1 MNRKILY
8 YMIFYVA
15 FLKKLFLFYPYA
27 LKLTGTASRQ
37 KELYRYMYY
46 LPEIVILRSHTVI
59 LHISYEIKATAQML
73 L

>member
-1 MNRKILY
+1 
-8 YMIFYVA
+8 MIFYVA
-15 FLKKLFLFYPYA
+15 FLKRLFLFYPYA

-37 KELYRYMYY
+37 KELYRYMYYRY

>member
-1 MNRKILY
+1 
-8 YMIFYVA
+8 MIFYVA
-15 FLKKLFLFYPYA
+15 FLKRLFLFYPYA

-59 LHISYEIKATAQML
+59 LHIKL
-73 L
+73 KL

>member
-1 MNRKILY
+1 
-8 YMIFYVA
+8 MIFYVA
-15 FLKKLFLFYPYA
+15 FLKRLFLFYPYA

-37 KELYRYMYY
+37 KELYRYMYMYY

-59 LHISYEIKATAQML
+59 LHISYEIKAIAQML

>member
-1 MNRKILY
+1 
-8 YMIFYVA
+8 MIFYVA
-15 FLKKLFLFYPYA
+15 FLKRLFYPYA